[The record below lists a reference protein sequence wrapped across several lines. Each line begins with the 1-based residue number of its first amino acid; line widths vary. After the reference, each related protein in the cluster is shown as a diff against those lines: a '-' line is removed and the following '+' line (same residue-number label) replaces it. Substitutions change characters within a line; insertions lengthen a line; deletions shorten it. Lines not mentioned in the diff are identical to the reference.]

1 MAVYKPNYCYPYL
14 EGVDARLIGKNPFYF
29 KCLIDTSNRQIT
41 GFQLTLYDNDNNEV
55 FKGAKISPLSELPR
69 YNTSSSV
76 LSINSG
82 LNGSELQIPAFQP
95 KYNKNNLGTGLYA
108 SYNAIYYIGDYNVK
122 AIGEMSD
129 GTIDEYELRNG
140 DFYVQKTGNICSL
153 YQYDKSQLTQVP
165 IQVSEGQF
173 FNVEYGS
180 VVNNITNANKNFR
193 ITQTMNNGTEFT
205 IEEFSGSLFRA
216 FGEGDTTEPTTEVKI
231 FNNRTVY
238 KWQITLFQ
246 GSKGVTITNDA
257 PKKVDYVNLS
267 NDEFDMILQNA
278 TILGTTSSRLQI
290 PKTEEII
297 LNKYVELYNS
307 GTNQAIAGSYRKS
320 ISSYDETY
328 GHIYPEKDAFTP
340 DLIENSDSC
349 FVYKYSNNPDS
360 ILASDTVAV
369 ATAGNVVL
377 TGEGAIK
384 TGAVIDGY
392 VLQDGDYVLVKDQ
405 DTPSENGIY
414 IIDKAA
420 EPSRGQYNS
429 WGDFI
434 GKVVFVK
441 NGNSN
446 GKKNFISQARA
457 GGTIDTTNLIF
468 NQEQPLILYPGE
480 IGLTV
485 SVMSKG
491 RPSGLAIDN
500 YSIMNNDTCYCSDEQ
515 KVYVASV
522 TGGGVTWDSSGP
534 LIADGTKISVSYG
547 AINGGKVF
555 KKSSGTTVSQDFSS
569 QLATLYKNTTEKTFI
584 TPFLGLEPGQKI
596 FLDNS
601 FIRLAQ
607 DDSLTNVLSIN
618 TINTDNWSITHVA
631 LKVPFNSEAKIKYNL
646 KSFFKTSDQN
656 NFTLVSAPQ
665 ARYSIQNT
673 EEKTFPFGQF
683 ISIKGTDIQVP
694 IYSQGTINTRFV
706 VCTGTYQQPQF
717 LNWTN
722 YRWLLLDSYG
732 NILQDSG
739 YRYDGT
745 TQIAFYG
752 LELNRYY
759 YMVLMMTDEMG
770 NVLSTGFRGLVQ
782 YESIDLGINFTA
794 TYNCNKQATELYYS
808 ENGIVQPGIL
818 TGQQTLVSAEA
829 QYTYMFN
836 TEDTDLSETK
846 LNNGQMYILGK
857 KGNSLTWKP
866 GGTSGEDAQSE
877 GIVYGDYGLKNSS
890 DKYEYSSLYCADNG
904 QMKLWSSHY
913 LDGNF
918 NGNIIHYEIDMKNV
932 SDETFGDSH
941 FICQFEIMPVANVFN
956 SEGQIEGT
964 TNNGVSDTSFIDNLN
979 LNRNKIRFR
988 AWIKI
993 GENEDRIYPITIKI
1007 PASINGNNEI
1017 VYTEYFQPVD
1027 ENNNKISLF
1036 SIPEDLSKLTYK
1048 FINPKYLDQ
1057 YGNLNKKT
1065 VNVITET
1072 GKEFINTKNG
1082 LYKNSEGKVI
1092 VDKDCLNELGLFNS
1106 EGEKQNTNIGVN
1118 NLCLINKEESWGK
1131 NLSYWTDNQLV
1142 LVDNNFVDSDLN
1154 DTKRA
1159 VLSASPNSWSEEENR
1174 VWDDGNGEN
1183 YIPTE
1188 AKTHNRFNTKIL
1200 KIDFQTLGNF
1210 DTLRNLALDDQ
1221 KEIIFTEGVDDSV
1234 GYYIGSVKDMGPCM
1248 KFKAYFTDPPT
1259 EEIKQYEIGIGEPVS
1274 GGGID
1279 NE

>member
-1 MAVYKPNYCYPYL
+1 MTA
-14 EGVDARLIGKNPFYF
+14 
-29 KCLIDTSNRQIT
+29 
-41 GFQLTLYDNDNNEV
+41 
-55 FKGAKISPLSELPR
+55 
-69 YNTSSSV
+69 
-76 LSINSG
+76 
-82 LNGSELQIPAFQP
+82 
-95 KYNKNNLGTGLYA
+95 
-108 SYNAIYYIGDYNVK
+108 
-122 AIGEMSD
+122 
-129 GTIDEYELRNG
+129 GTIDGYELRNG
-140 DFYVQKTGNICSL
+140 DFYVQKTGDNYSL
-153 YQYDKSQLTQVP
+153 YRYDKSQETQVA

-193 ITQTMNNGTEFT
+193 ITQTANNGAEFK

-216 FGEGDTTEPTTEVKI
+216 FGEGDVTEPTTEVKI

-246 GSKGVTITNDA
+246 GSKGVTITNTA
-257 PKKVDYVNLS
+257 PKEIDYKNLS

-307 GTNQAIAGSYRKS
+307 NTNQAIAGSYRKS

-360 ILASDTVAV
+360 ILAPDTVAV
-369 ATAGNVVL
+369 ATTGNVVL
-377 TGEGAIK
+377 EGDQAIK

-405 DTPSENGIY
+405 SPASQNGIY
-414 IIDKAA
+414 VIDKAA

-441 NGNSN
+441 NGTSN

-522 TGGGVTWDSSGP
+522 TGGDVTWKLSGQAS
-534 LIADGTKISVSYG
+534 ADDTKISVSYG
-547 AINGGKVF
+547 ANNGGKVF
-555 KKSSGTTVSQDFSS
+555 KKSKTTVSQDFSS
-569 QLATLYKNTTEKTFI
+569 QLATLYKNTTERTFI

-601 FIRLAQ
+601 FIRLKQ

-618 TINTDNWSITHVA
+618 TIDTDNWSITHVT

-673 EEKTFPFGQF
+673 KEENFPFGQF

-694 IYSQGTINTRFV
+694 IYSQGNINTRFV

-745 TQIAFYG
+745 TKIAFYG

-759 YMVLMMTDEMG
+759 YTVLMMTDEMG
-770 NVLSTGFRGLVQ
+770 NVLSTGFRGLVR

-818 TGQQTLVSAEA
+818 TGQQTLTSSEV
-829 QYTYMFN
+829 QYTYTFN
-836 TEDTDLSETK
+836 TEDTSLSETN

-857 KGNSLTWKP
+857 QGNSLTWKP

-877 GIVYGDYGLKNSS
+877 GIVYGDYGLKNSL

-932 SDETFGDSH
+932 GDETFGDSN

-964 TNNGVSDTSFIDNLN
+964 TNNGDSDTSFIDNLN
-979 LNRNKIRFR
+979 SNRNKIRFR

-993 GENEDRIYPITIKI
+993 GGNEEKIYPITVKI
-1007 PASINGNNEI
+1007 PASTNGS

-1027 ENNNKISLF
+1027 EKNTKTVLF
-1036 SIPEDLSKLTYK
+1036 SIPEVPEDLSNFTYK
-1048 FINPKYLDQ
+1048 FINPTYLDQ

-1065 VNVITET
+1065 VNVIKET
-1072 GKEFINTKNG
+1072 GKEFINTKNA
-1082 LYKNSEGKVI
+1082 LYKSGEEI
-1092 VDKDCLNELGLFNS
+1092 IIDKDCLNELGLFNS
-1106 EGEKQNTNIGVN
+1106 EGEKQNTNTGVN
-1118 NLCLINKEESWGK
+1118 NLCLRNGSTPSGE

-1142 LVDNNFVDSDLN
+1142 FVDSN
-1154 DTKRA
+1154 FNNESRA
-1159 VLSASPNSWSEEENR
+1159 VLNIATSNAWDDGK
-1174 VWDDGNGEN
+1174 VWDDGNDNN
-1183 YIPTE
+1183 YVPTE
-1188 AKTHNRFNTKIL
+1188 AKTHNGFNTKIL

-1234 GYYIGSVKDMGPCM
+1234 GYYIGSVKGMGPCI
-1248 KFKAYFTDPPT
+1248 KFKAYFDTPPT
-1259 EEIKQYEIGIGEPVS
+1259 EEKKQYEVGIGEPVS

>member
-122 AIGEMSD
+122 AIGEMSTPA
-129 GTIDEYELRNG
+129 GTIDGYELRNG
-140 DFYVQKTGNICSL
+140 DFYVQKTGNVCSL

-165 IQVSEGQF
+165 IQVSAGQF

-180 VVNNITNANKNFR
+180 VVNNITNTNKNFR
-193 ITQTMNNGTEFT
+193 ITSIENEGKSFT

-216 FGEGDTTEPTTEVKI
+216 FGEGDKTEPTTEVKI

-246 GSKGVTITNDA
+246 GFKGVTITNTV
-257 PKKVDYVNLS
+257 PKEVDYGNLS
-267 NDEFDMILQNA
+267 NDEFDMVLQNA

-297 LNKYVELYNS
+297 LNKYVELYNKAQ
-307 GTNQAIAGSYRKS
+307 GQAIAGSYRKS

-369 ATAGNVVL
+369 ATTENVAL

-392 VLQDGDYVLVKDQ
+392 VLQDGDYVLVKSQ
-405 DTPSENGIY
+405 STASQNGIY
-414 IIDKAA
+414 VIDKAA

-468 NQEQPLILYPGE
+468 NQEQPLILYHGE

-491 RPSGLAIDN
+491 TPSGLAIDN

-522 TGGGVTWDSSGP
+522 TGGVVTWNPSGQS
-534 LIADGTKISVSYG
+534 IANDTKISVSYG

-555 KKSSGTTVSQDFSS
+555 KKSGEIVSQDFSS

-673 EEKTFPFGQF
+673 KEETFPFGQF

-759 YMVLMMTDEMG
+759 HMVLMMTDEMG
-770 NVLSTGFRGLVQ
+770 NVLSTGFRGLVR

-818 TGQQTLVSAEA
+818 TGQQTLISSEV
-829 QYTYMFN
+829 QYTYTFN
-836 TEDTDLSETK
+836 TEDTSLSETN

-857 KGNSLTWKP
+857 KGDSLTWKP
-866 GGTSGEDAQSE
+866 GGTFGEDAQSE
-877 GIVYGDYGLKNSS
+877 GIVYGDCGLKDSS

-932 SDETFGDSH
+932 GDETFGDSN

-979 LNRNKIRFR
+979 SNRNKIRFR

-993 GENEDRIYPITIKI
+993 GGNEEKIYPITVKI
-1007 PASINGNNEI
+1007 PASTNGS

-1027 ENNNKISLF
+1027 ENNTKTVLF
-1036 SIPEDLSKLTYK
+1036 SIPEDLSKFTYK
-1048 FINPKYLDQ
+1048 FINPVYLDQ
-1057 YGNLNKKT
+1057 YGNLT
-1065 VNVITET
+1065 VTGEI
-1072 GKEFINTKNG
+1072 GKEFINTKNA
-1082 LYKNSEGKVI
+1082 LYKSGEKI
-1092 VDKDCLNELGLFNS
+1092 IIDKDCLNELGLFNS
-1106 EGEKQNTNIGVN
+1106 KGEKQNTNTGVN

-1131 NLSYWTDNQLV
+1131 NLSYWTDNQLA
-1142 LVDNNFVDSDLN
+1142 FVDSN
-1154 DTKRA
+1154 FNNESRA
-1159 VLSASPNSWSEEENR
+1159 VLNTVTLNAWDDGK

-1183 YIPTE
+1183 YVPTE
-1188 AKTHNRFNTKIL
+1188 AKTHNGFNTKIL
-1200 KIDFQTLGNF
+1200 KIDFQTLENF
-1210 DTLRNLALDDQ
+1210 DTLRNLASVGQ
-1221 KEIIFTEGVDDSV
+1221 KAIIFTEGVNDSI
-1234 GYYIGSVKDMGPCM
+1234 GYYIGSVEGMGPCI
-1248 KFKAYFTDPPT
+1248 KFKAYFTDQT
-1259 EEIKQYEIGIGEPVS
+1259 EEETKQYKVGIGEPVS

>member
-29 KCLIDTSNRQIT
+29 KCLVDTSNRQIT

-76 LSINSG
+76 SSINSG

-129 GTIDEYELRNG
+129 ETVDGYELRNG
-140 DFYVQKTGNICSL
+140 DFYVQKTGNVCSL
-153 YQYDKSQLTQVP
+153 YRYDKSQTEQLP
-165 IQVSEGQF
+165 IQVSVGQF

-193 ITQTMNNGTEFT
+193 ITQTTNNGTEFT
-205 IEEFSGSLFRA
+205 IEEFFGSLFRA
-216 FGEGDTTEPTTEVKI
+216 FGEGDKTEPTTEVKI

-257 PKKVDYVNLS
+257 PKKIDYTNLS
-267 NDEFDMILQNA
+267 NDEFDMVLQNA

-307 GTNQAIAGSYRKS
+307 NTKQAIAGSYRKS

-349 FVYKYSNNPDS
+349 FIYKYSNNPDS
-360 ILASDTVAV
+360 ILAADTVAV
-369 ATAGNVVL
+369 ATRENVVL
-377 TGEGAIK
+377 EGDQAIK
-384 TGAVIDGY
+384 AGTVIDGY
-392 VLQDGDYVLVKDQ
+392 VLQDGDYVLVKSQ
-405 DTPSENGIY
+405 TTASQNGIY

-457 GGTIDTTNLIF
+457 GGTIDATNLIF

-485 SVMSKG
+485 SVMSEG
-491 RPSGLAIDN
+491 IPSELTIDN
-500 YSIMNNDTCYCSDEQ
+500 YSIMNNDTCYCSSQQ

-522 TGGGVTWDSSGP
+522 TGGVVNWESPGP
-534 LIADGTKISVSYG
+534 VIADDTKISVSYG

-555 KKSSGTTVSQDFSS
+555 KKSGTIVSQDFSS
-569 QLATLYKNTTEKTFI
+569 QRATLYKNTTEKTFI

-601 FIRLAQ
+601 FIRLKQ

-618 TINTDNWSITHVA
+618 TINTDNWSITHVT

-673 EEKTFPFGQF
+673 KETAFPFGQF

-694 IYSQGTINTRFV
+694 IYSQGNINTRFV

-770 NVLSTGFRGLVQ
+770 NVLSTGFRGLVR

-818 TGQQTLVSAEA
+818 TGQQTLTSSEV
-829 QYTYMFN
+829 QYTYTFN
-836 TEDTDLSETK
+836 TEDTSLSETN

-857 KGNSLTWKP
+857 QGNSLTWKP
-866 GGTSGEDAQSE
+866 GGTPGEDAQSE
-877 GIVYGDYGLKNSS
+877 GIVYGDYGLKNSL

-932 SDETFGDSH
+932 DDETFGDSN

-979 LNRNKIRFR
+979 SNRNKIRFR

-993 GENEDRIYPITIKI
+993 GGNEEKIYPITVKI
-1007 PASINGNNEI
+1007 PASTNGS

-1027 ENNNKISLF
+1027 ENNTKTVLF
-1036 SIPEDLSKLTYK
+1036 SIPEDLSKFTYK
-1048 FINPKYLDQ
+1048 FINPVYLDQ
-1057 YGNLNKKT
+1057 YGNLT
-1065 VNVITET
+1065 VTGEI
-1072 GKEFINTKNG
+1072 GKEFINTKNA
-1082 LYKNSEGKVI
+1082 LYKSGEEI
-1092 VDKDCLNELGLFNS
+1092 IIDKDCLNELGLFKD
-1106 EGEKQNTNIGVN
+1106 GEKQNTNIGVN
-1118 NLCLINKEESWGK
+1118 NLCLSNEPEPSGE
-1131 NLSYWTDNQLV
+1131 NLSYWTDNQLA
-1142 LVDNNFVDSDLN
+1142 FVDSN
-1154 DTKRA
+1154 FNNESRA
-1159 VLSASPNSWSEEENR
+1159 VLNTVTLNAWTDEGKR
-1174 VWDDGNGEN
+1174 WDDGNGGN

-1188 AKTHNRFNTKIL
+1188 AKTHNGFNTKIL

-1234 GYYIGSVKDMGPCM
+1234 GYYIGSVKGMGPCI
-1248 KFKAYFTDPPT
+1248 KFKAYFDTPPT
-1259 EEIKQYEIGIGEPVS
+1259 EEAKQYEVGKEKTVS

>member
-29 KCLIDTSNRQIT
+29 KCLVDTSNRQIT

-55 FKGAKISPLSELPR
+55 FKGAKISPLSELPI

-129 GTIDEYELRNG
+129 PAGTIDGYELRNG
-140 DFYVQKTGNICSL
+140 DFYVQKKTGDNYSL
-153 YQYDKSQLTQVP
+153 YRYDKSQTQQVAV
-165 IQVSEGQF
+165 QVSAGQF

-193 ITQTMNNGTEFT
+193 ITQITNGDGTEFK

-216 FGEGDTTEPTTEVKI
+216 FGEGDKTEPTTEVKI

-246 GSKGVTITNDA
+246 GSKGVTITDTA
-257 PKKVDYVNLS
+257 PKKIDYTNLS
-267 NDEFDMILQNA
+267 NDEFDMVLQNA

-307 GTNQAIAGSYRKS
+307 NTNQAIAGSYRKS

-360 ILASDTVAV
+360 ILAPDTVAV

-384 TGAVIDGY
+384 TGAIIDGY

-405 DTPSENGIY
+405 STASQNGIY

-468 NQEQPLILYPGE
+468 NQEQPLILYPGK

-485 SVMSKG
+485 SVMSNSLDDTL
-491 RPSGLAIDN
+491 SGETIDG
-500 YSIMNNDTCYCSDEQ
+500 YSIMNNDSCYWI
-515 KVYVASV
+515 KNKTVYVASV
-522 TGGGVTWDSSGP
+522 SNEGVVTWNSHGQE
-534 LIADGTKISVSYG
+534 IKEGTKISVTYG
-547 AINGGKVF
+547 KDYGGKVF
-555 KKSSGTTVSQDFSS
+555 VQKEAIVSQDFSS
-569 QLATLYKNTTEKTFI
+569 QRATLYKNTTEKTFI

-601 FIRLAQ
+601 FIRLNQ

-673 EEKTFPFGQF
+673 KEENFPFGQF

-745 TQIAFYG
+745 TKIAFYG

-759 YMVLMMTDEMG
+759 YTVLMMTDEMG
-770 NVLSTGFRGLVQ
+770 NVLSTGFRGLVR

-808 ENGIVQPGIL
+808 ENGIVQPGVL
-818 TGQQTLVSAEA
+818 TGQQTLTSSEV
-829 QYTYMFN
+829 QYTYTFN
-836 TEDTDLSETK
+836 TEDTSLSETN

-857 KGNSLTWKP
+857 QGNSLTWKP

-877 GIVYGDYGLKNSS
+877 GIVYGDYGLKNSL

-918 NGNIIHYEIDMKNV
+918 NGNIIHYEIDMKNED
-932 SDETFGDSH
+932 DEMFGDSH

-956 SEGQIEGT
+956 SDGQIEGT
-964 TNNGVSDTSFIDNLN
+964 TNNGDLDTSFIDNLN
-979 LNRNKIRFR
+979 SNRNKIRFR

-993 GENEDRIYPITIKI
+993 GGNEEKIYPITVKI
-1007 PASINGNNEI
+1007 PDSTNGS
-1017 VYTEYFQPVD
+1017 VYTEYFQPVKK
-1027 ENNNKISLF
+1027 NNTKTVLF
-1036 SIPEDLSKLTYK
+1036 STPEDLSTFTYK
-1048 FINPKYLDQ
+1048 FINPTYLDQ
-1057 YGNLNKKT
+1057 YGNLAVT
-1065 VNVITET
+1065 GEI
-1072 GKEFINTKNG
+1072 GKEFINTKNA
-1082 LYKNSEGKVI
+1082 LYKSGEEI
-1092 VDKDCLNELGLFNS
+1092 IIDKDCLNELGLFNS

-1118 NLCLINKEESWGK
+1118 NLCLRNGSTPSGE

-1142 LVDNNFVDSDLN
+1142 FVDSN
-1154 DTKRA
+1154 FNETSRA
-1159 VLSASPNSWSEEENR
+1159 VLNIATSNAWDDGK
-1174 VWDDGNGEN
+1174 VWDDGNGNN
-1183 YIPTE
+1183 YVPTE
-1188 AKTHNRFNTKIL
+1188 AKTHNGFNTKIL
-1200 KIDFQTLGNF
+1200 KIDFQTLENF
-1210 DTLRNLALDDQ
+1210 DTLRNLASAGQ
-1221 KEIIFTEGVDDSV
+1221 KEIIFTEGVNDSV
-1234 GYYIGSVKDMGPCM
+1234 GYYIGSVKSMGPCI
-1248 KFKAYFTDPPT
+1248 KFKAYFTDAPT
-1259 EEIKQYEIGIGEPVS
+1259 EEIKQYGVGIGEPVS

>member
-95 KYNKNNLGTGLYA
+95 KYNKSNLETGLYA

-122 AIGEMSD
+122 AIGEESD
-129 GTIDEYELRNG
+129 PAGTADGYELRNG
-140 DFYVQKTGNICSL
+140 DFYIQKKTGDSYSL
-153 YQYDKSQLTQVP
+153 YRYDKSQATQVA

-180 VVNNITNANKNFR
+180 VVNNITNANKNFK
-193 ITQTMNNGTEFT
+193 IIGSGTSFT

-216 FGEGDTTEPTTEVKI
+216 FGEGDKAEPTKEVKI

-246 GSKGVTITNDA
+246 GSKGVKITDTA
-257 PKKVDYVNLS
+257 PKEVDYKDLS
-267 NDEFDMILQNA
+267 NDEFDMVLQNA

-290 PKTEEII
+290 PKTDEII
-297 LNKYVELYNS
+297 LNKYVELYNRQKE
-307 GTNQAIAGSYRKS
+307 QAIAGSYRKS

-360 ILASDTVAV
+360 ILAPDTVAV
-369 ATAGNVVL
+369 ATTDNVVL

-392 VLQDGDYVLVKDQ
+392 VLQDGDYVLVKSQ
-405 DTPSENGIY
+405 TTASQNGIY

-468 NQEQPLILYPGE
+468 NQEQPLILYPGK

-491 RPSGLAIDN
+491 RPSGLTIDN

-522 TGGGVTWDSSGP
+522 TGGDVAWNSSGQS
-534 LIADGTKISVSYG
+534 IADDTKISVSYG

-555 KKSSGTTVSQDFSS
+555 KKSKTTVSQDFSS
-569 QLATLYKNTTEKTFI
+569 QLATLCKNTTERTFI

-601 FIRLAQ
+601 FIRLNQ

-618 TINTDNWSITHVA
+618 TINTDNWSITHVT

-673 EEKTFPFGQF
+673 KEETFPFSQF

-745 TQIAFYG
+745 TKIAFYG

-759 YMVLMMTDEMG
+759 YTVLLMTDEMG
-770 NVLSTGFRGLVQ
+770 NVLSTGFRGLVR

-818 TGQQTLVSAEA
+818 TGQQTLTSSEV
-829 QYTYMFN
+829 QYTYTFN
-836 TEDTDLSETK
+836 TEDTSLSETN

-857 KGNSLTWKP
+857 KGDSLTWKP
-866 GGTSGEDAQSE
+866 GGTFGEDAQSE
-877 GIVYGDYGLKNSS
+877 GIVYGDYGLKNSL

-932 SDETFGDSH
+932 SDEMFGDSH

-964 TNNGVSDTSFIDNLN
+964 TNNGTPDTSFIDNLN
-979 LNRNKIRFR
+979 SNRNKIRFR

-993 GENEDRIYPITIKI
+993 GGNEEKIYPITVKI
-1007 PASINGNNEI
+1007 PASTNGS

-1027 ENNNKISLF
+1027 EKNTKTVLF
-1036 SIPEDLSKLTYK
+1036 SIPEDLSKFTYK
-1048 FINPKYLDQ
+1048 FINPVYLDQ
-1057 YGNLNKKT
+1057 YGNLT
-1065 VNVITET
+1065 VTGEI
-1072 GKEFINTKNG
+1072 GKEFINTKNA
-1082 LYKNSEGKVI
+1082 LYKSGEKI
-1092 VDKDCLNELGLFNS
+1092 IIDKDCLNELGLFNS
-1106 EGEKQNTNIGVN
+1106 KGEKQNTNTGVN
-1118 NLCLINKEESWGK
+1118 NLCLRNGSTPSGE

-1142 LVDNNFVDSDLN
+1142 FVDSN
-1154 DTKRA
+1154 FNGTSRA
-1159 VLSASPNSWSEEENR
+1159 VLDIATSNAWDDGK
-1174 VWDDGNGEN
+1174 VWDDGNGNN
-1183 YIPTE
+1183 YVPTE
-1188 AKTHNRFNTKIL
+1188 AKTHNGFNTKIL

-1221 KEIIFTEGVDDSV
+1221 KAIIFTEGVNDSI
-1234 GYYIGSVKDMGPCM
+1234 GYYIGSVEGMGPCI
-1248 KFKAYFTDPPT
+1248 KFKAYFTDQT
-1259 EEIKQYEIGIGEPVS
+1259 EEETKQYKVGIGEPVS

>member
-129 GTIDEYELRNG
+129 PAGTIDGYELRNG
-140 DFYVQKTGNICSL
+140 DFYVQKKTGDNYSL
-153 YQYDKSQLTQVP
+153 YRYDKSQTQQVAV
-165 IQVSEGQF
+165 QVSAGQF

-193 ITQTMNNGTEFT
+193 ITQITNGDGTEFT

-216 FGEGDTTEPTTEVKI
+216 FGEGDVTEPTTEVKI

-246 GSKGVTITNDA
+246 GSKGVTITNTA
-257 PKKVDYVNLS
+257 PKKIDYTNLS
-267 NDEFDMILQNA
+267 NDEFDMVLQNA

-307 GTNQAIAGSYRKS
+307 NTNQAIAGSYRKS

-369 ATAGNVVL
+369 ATTGNVVL

-405 DTPSENGIY
+405 QDAPSQNGIY

-457 GGTIDTTNLIF
+457 GGTIDVTNLIF

-485 SVMSKG
+485 SVMSSSQ
-491 RPSGLAIDN
+491 PSVGEGIIDD
-500 YSIMNNDTCYCSDEQ
+500 YSIMNNDTCYCIAN
-515 KVYVASV
+515 KNVYVASV
-522 TGGGVTWDSSGP
+522 SNEGAVKWNLSVQSITE
-534 LIADGTKISVSYG
+534 GTKINVSYG
-547 AINGGKVF
+547 AQYGGKVF
-555 KKSSGTTVSQDFSS
+555 VQDGAKVSQNFSS
-569 QLATLYKNTTEKTFI
+569 QLATLYKNTTERTFI

-601 FIRLAQ
+601 FIRLGQ
-607 DDSLTNVLSIN
+607 DGSLTNVLSIN

-673 EEKTFPFGQF
+673 NEESFPFSQF

-770 NVLSTGFRGLVQ
+770 NVLSTGFRGLVH

-808 ENGIVQPGIL
+808 ENGIVQPGNL
-818 TGQQTLVSAEA
+818 TGQQTLTSSEV
-829 QYTYMFN
+829 QYTYTFN
-836 TEDTDLSETK
+836 TEDTSLSETK

-857 KGNSLTWKP
+857 QGDSLTWKP
-866 GGTSGEDAQSE
+866 GGTFGEDAQSE

-890 DKYEYSSLYCADNG
+890 DKYEYFSLYCADNG

-918 NGNIIHYEIDMKNV
+918 NGNIIHYEIDMKNKD
-932 SDETFGDSH
+932 DEMFGDSH

-964 TNNGVSDTSFIDNLN
+964 TNNGASDTSFIDNLN
-979 LNRNKIRFR
+979 SNRNKIRFR
-988 AWIKI
+988 AWIKKI
-993 GENEDRIYPITIKI
+993 EGNEEKIYPITVKI
-1007 PASINGNNEI
+1007 PASITESNEI
-1017 VYTEYFQPVD
+1017 VYTEYFQPVKK
-1027 ENNNKISLF
+1027 NNTKTVLF
-1036 SIPEDLSKLTYK
+1036 SIPEDLSNFTYK

-1057 YGNLNKKT
+1057 YGNLT
-1065 VNVITET
+1065 VTGEI
-1072 GKEFINTKNG
+1072 GKEFINTKNA
-1082 LYKNSEGKVI
+1082 LYKNSGEEI
-1092 VDKDCLNELGLFNS
+1092 IIDKDCLNELGLFKD
-1106 EGEKQNTNIGVN
+1106 GEKQNTNIGVN
-1118 NLCLINKEESWGK
+1118 NLCLRNEAEDRDK

-1142 LVDNNFVDSDLN
+1142 FVDSN
-1154 DTKRA
+1154 FNNESRA
-1159 VLSASPNSWSEEENR
+1159 VLNTVTLNAWTDEGKR
-1174 VWDDGNGEN
+1174 WDDGNGGN
-1183 YIPTE
+1183 YVPTE
-1188 AKTHNRFNTKIL
+1188 AKTHNGFNTEIL
-1200 KIDFQTLGNF
+1200 KIDFQTLENF
-1210 DTLRNLALDDQ
+1210 DTLRNLALAGQ

-1234 GYYIGSVKDMGPCM
+1234 GYYIGSVEGMGPCI
-1248 KFKAYFTDPPT
+1248 KFKAYFDTPPT
-1259 EEIKQYEIGIGEPVS
+1259 EEIKQYEVGIGEPVS

>member
-95 KYNKNNLGTGLYA
+95 KYNKSNLETGLYA

-122 AIGEMSD
+122 AIGEMTG
-129 GTIDEYELRNG
+129 GTVDEYELRNG
-140 DFYVQKTGNICSL
+140 DFYVQKTGNNCSL
-153 YQYDKSQLTQVP
+153 YRYDKSQTEQVP
-165 IQVSEGQF
+165 IQVSVGQF

-193 ITQTMNNGTEFT
+193 ITEITNPDGTEFK

-216 FGEGDTTEPTTEVKI
+216 FGEGDKNEPTTEVKI

-246 GSKGVTITNDA
+246 GSKGVTITNTA
-257 PKKVDYVNLS
+257 PKKIDYTNLS
-267 NDEFDMILQNA
+267 NDEFDMVLQNA

-297 LNKYVELYNS
+297 LNKYVELYNEAQ
-307 GTNQAIAGSYRKS
+307 GQAIAGSYRKS

-369 ATAGNVVL
+369 ATTGNVAL

-384 TGAVIDGY
+384 AGTVIDGY
-392 VLQDGDYVLVKDQ
+392 VLQDGDYVLVKSQ
-405 DTPSENGIY
+405 TTASQNGIY

-457 GGTIDTTNLIF
+457 GGTIGTTNLIF
-468 NQEQPLILYPGE
+468 TQEQPLILYPGE

-485 SVMSKG
+485 SVMSSSK
-491 RPSGLAIDN
+491 PSGLAIDN
-500 YSIMNNDTCYCSDEQ
+500 YSIMNNDTCYCSDDQE
-515 KVYVASV
+515 VYVASV
-522 TGGGVTWDSSGP
+522 TGGSVAWNSSGQV
-534 LIADGTKISVSYG
+534 IADDTKISVSYG
-547 AINGGKVF
+547 ASNGGKVF
-555 KKSSGTTVSQDFSS
+555 KKSKTEVSQDFSS
-569 QLATLYKNTTEKTFI
+569 QRATLYKNTTEKTFI

-601 FIRLAQ
+601 FIRLNQ

-673 EEKTFPFGQF
+673 KETAFPFSQF

-706 VCTGTYQQPQF
+706 VCTGNYQQPQF

-745 TQIAFYG
+745 TKIAFYG

-759 YMVLMMTDEMG
+759 HMVLMMTDEMG
-770 NVLSTGFRGLVQ
+770 NVLSTGFRGLVR

-818 TGQQTLVSAEA
+818 TDQQTLTSSEV
-829 QYTYMFN
+829 QYTYTFN
-836 TEDTDLSETK
+836 TEDTSLSETN

-857 KGNSLTWKP
+857 QGDSLTWKP
-866 GGTSGEDAQSE
+866 GGTFGEDAQSE

-932 SDETFGDSH
+932 SDETFGDSN

-979 LNRNKIRFR
+979 SNRNKIRFR

-993 GENEDRIYPITIKI
+993 KEGNEEKIYPITVKI
-1007 PASINGNNEI
+1007 PDSINENNEI
-1017 VYTEYFQPVD
+1017 VYTEYFQPVKK
-1027 ENNNKISLF
+1027 NNTKTVLF
-1036 SIPEDLSKLTYK
+1036 SIPEVPKDLSNFTYK
-1048 FINPKYLDQ
+1048 FINPTYLDQ
-1057 YGNLNKKT
+1057 YGNLT
-1065 VNVITET
+1065 VT
-1072 GKEFINTKNG
+1072 GEIEKEFINTKNA
-1082 LYKNSEGKVI
+1082 LYKSGEEI
-1092 VDKDCLNELGLFNS
+1092 IIDKDCLNELGLFNS
-1106 EGEKQNTNIGVN
+1106 KGEKQNTNIGVN
-1118 NLCLINKEESWGK
+1118 NLCLRNEAEDRDK

-1142 LVDNNFVDSDLN
+1142 FVDSN
-1154 DTKRA
+1154 FNNKSRA
-1159 VLSASPNSWSEEENR
+1159 VLNTVTLNTWTDGGMC
-1174 VWDDGNGEN
+1174 WDDGNGEN
-1183 YIPTE
+1183 YVPTE
-1188 AKTHNRFNTKIL
+1188 AKTHNEFNTKIL
-1200 KIDFQTLGNF
+1200 KIDFQTLENF
-1210 DTLRNLALDDQ
+1210 DTLRNLALPDQ

-1234 GYYIGSVKDMGPCM
+1234 GYYIGSVKGMGPCI

-1259 EEIKQYEIGIGEPVS
+1259 EEIKQYEVGIGEPVS

>member
-29 KCLIDTSNRQIT
+29 KCLVDTSNRQIT

-122 AIGEMSD
+122 AIGEESD
-129 GTIDEYELRNG
+129 PAGTADGYELRNG
-140 DFYVQKTGNICSL
+140 DFYVQKTGNNYSL
-153 YQYDKSQLTQVP
+153 YQYDKSKAEQVP
-165 IQVSEGQF
+165 LTVSGGQF

-180 VVNNITNANKNFR
+180 VVNNITNANKNFK
-193 ITQTMNNGTEFT
+193 IIGSGTTFT

-216 FGEGDTTEPTTEVKI
+216 FGEGDETEPTKEVKI

-246 GSKGVTITNDA
+246 GSKGVTITDTA
-257 PKKVDYVNLS
+257 PKKIDYTNLS
-267 NDEFDMILQNA
+267 NDEFDMVLQNA

-290 PKTEEII
+290 PKTDEII
-297 LNKYVELYNS
+297 LNKYVELYN
-307 GTNQAIAGSYRKS
+307 NQKKQAIAGSYRKS

-360 ILASDTVAV
+360 ILAPDTVAV
-369 ATAGNVVL
+369 ATTGDVAL

-392 VLQDGDYVLVKDQ
+392 VLQDGDYVLVKSQ
-405 DTPSENGIY
+405 TTASQNGIY

-485 SVMSKG
+485 SVMSEG
-491 RPSGLAIDN
+491 IPSELTIDK
-500 YSIMNNDTCYCSDEQ
+500 YSIMINDTCYCSSQQE
-515 KVYVASV
+515 VYVASDD
-522 TGGGVTWDSSGP
+522 GGSVAWKSSGQV
-534 LIADGTKISVSYG
+534 IADNTKISVSYG

-555 KKSSGTTVSQDFSS
+555 KKTGPIVSQDFSS
-569 QLATLYKNTTEKTFI
+569 QLATLYKNTTERTFI

-601 FIRLAQ
+601 FIRLDQ
-607 DDSLTNVLSIN
+607 DGSLTNVLSIN

-656 NFTLVSAPQ
+656 NFTLVSTPQ

-673 EEKTFPFGQF
+673 KEENFPFGQF
-683 ISIKGTDIQVP
+683 VSIKGTDIQVP

-745 TQIAFYG
+745 TKIAFYG

-770 NVLSTGFRGLVQ
+770 NVLSTGFRGLVH

-818 TGQQTLVSAEA
+818 TGQQTLTSSEV
-829 QYTYMFN
+829 QYTYTFN
-836 TEDTDLSETK
+836 TEDTSLSETN

-857 KGNSLTWKP
+857 KGDSLTWKP

-877 GIVYGDYGLKNSS
+877 GIVYGDYGLKNSL

-932 SDETFGDSH
+932 GDETFGDSN

-964 TNNGVSDTSFIDNLN
+964 TNNGTPDTSFINNLN
-979 LNRNKIRFR
+979 SNRNKIRFR

-993 GENEDRIYPITIKI
+993 GGNEEQIYPITVKI
-1007 PASINGNNEI
+1007 PDSINGNNE
-1017 VYTEYFQPVD
+1017 TEYFQPVD
-1027 ENNNKISLF
+1027 INNNKINLF
-1036 SIPEDLSKLTYK
+1036 SISEDLSKLTYK
-1048 FINPKYLDQ
+1048 FINPKYLDP

-1118 NLCLINKEESWGK
+1118 NLCLRNGSTPSGE

-1142 LVDNNFVDSDLN
+1142 FVDSN
-1154 DTKRA
+1154 FNGTSRA
-1159 VLSASPNSWSEEENR
+1159 VLNIATSNAWDDGK

-1183 YIPTE
+1183 YVPTE
-1188 AKTHNRFNTKIL
+1188 AKTHNGFNTTIL
-1200 KIDFQTLGNF
+1200 KIDFQTLENF
-1210 DTLRNLALDDQ
+1210 DTLRNLASDDQ
-1221 KEIIFTEGVDDSV
+1221 KEIIFTEGVEDSV
-1234 GYYIGSVKDMGPCM
+1234 GYYIGSVEGMGPCI
-1248 KFKAYFTDPPT
+1248 KFKAYFDTPPT
-1259 EEIKQYEIGIGEPVS
+1259 EEAKQYEVGKEGTVS
-1274 GGGID
+1274 GEDID

>member
-29 KCLIDTSNRQIT
+29 KCLVDTSNRQIT

-55 FKGAKISPLSELPR
+55 FKGAKISPLSELPI

-95 KYNKNNLGTGLYA
+95 KYNKSNLGTGLYA

-122 AIGEMSD
+122 AIGEMTG
-129 GTIDEYELRNG
+129 GTVDEYELRNG
-140 DFYVQKTGNICSL
+140 DFYVQKTGNNCSL
-153 YQYDKSQLTQVP
+153 YRYDKSQTEQVP
-165 IQVSEGQF
+165 IQVSVGQF

-193 ITQTMNNGTEFT
+193 ITQTTNNGTEFK

-216 FGEGDTTEPTTEVKI
+216 FGEGDVTEPTTEVKI

-246 GSKGVTITNDA
+246 GSKGVTITDTA
-257 PKKVDYVNLS
+257 PKKIDYTNLS
-267 NDEFDMILQNA
+267 NDEFDMVLQNA

-369 ATAGNVVL
+369 ATTGNVAL

-405 DTPSENGIY
+405 TDSFQNGIY
-414 IIDKAA
+414 VIDKAA

-434 GKVVFVK
+434 GKVAFVK

-491 RPSGLAIDN
+491 IPSGLAIDN

-522 TGGGVTWDSSGP
+522 TGGDVTWGSSGQ

-569 QLATLYKNTTEKTFI
+569 QRATLYKNTTEKTFI

-601 FIRLAQ
+601 FIRLNQ

-618 TINTDNWSITHVA
+618 TINTDNWSITHVT

-673 EEKTFPFGQF
+673 KETAFPFSQF

-706 VCTGTYQQPQF
+706 VCTGNYQQPQF

-745 TQIAFYG
+745 TKIAFYG

-759 YMVLMMTDEMG
+759 YTVLMMTDEMG
-770 NVLSTGFRGLVQ
+770 NVLSTGFRGLVR

-818 TGQQTLVSAEA
+818 TGQQTLTSSEV

-857 KGNSLTWKP
+857 QGNSLTWKP

-890 DKYEYSSLYCADNG
+890 DKYEYFSLYCADNG

-918 NGNIIHYEIDMKNV
+918 NGNIIHYEIDMKNEA
-932 SDETFGDSH
+932 DEMFGDSH

-964 TNNGVSDTSFIDNLN
+964 TNNGASDTSFIDNLN
-979 LNRNKIRFR
+979 SNRNKIRFR
-988 AWIKI
+988 AWIKKI
-993 GENEDRIYPITIKI
+993 EGNEEKIYPITVKI
-1007 PASINGNNEI
+1007 PASITESNEI
-1017 VYTEYFQPVD
+1017 VYSEYFQPVD
-1027 ENNNKISLF
+1027 KNNNKTVLF

-1048 FINPKYLDQ
+1048 FINPKYLDP
-1057 YGNLNKKT
+1057 YGNLT
-1065 VNVITET
+1065 VTGEI
-1072 GKEFINTKNG
+1072 GKEFINTKNA
-1082 LYKNSEGKVI
+1082 LYKSGEKI
-1092 VDKDCLNELGLFNS
+1092 IIDKDCLNELGLFNS
-1106 EGEKQNTNIGVN
+1106 KGEKQNTNTGVN

-1131 NLSYWTDNQLV
+1131 NLSYWTDNQLA
-1142 LVDNNFVDSDLN
+1142 FVDSN
-1154 DTKRA
+1154 FNNESRA
-1159 VLSASPNSWSEEENR
+1159 VLNTVTLNAWTDGGMY
-1174 VWDDGNGEN
+1174 WDDGNGEN
-1183 YIPTE
+1183 YVPTE
-1188 AKTHNRFNTKIL
+1188 AKTHNGFNTKIL
-1200 KIDFQTLGNF
+1200 KIDFQTLENF
-1210 DTLRNLALDDQ
+1210 DTLRKVGQ
-1221 KEIIFTEGVDDSV
+1221 KAIIFTEGVDDSV
-1234 GYYIGSVKDMGPCM
+1234 GYYIGSVEGMGPCI
-1248 KFKAYFTDPPT
+1248 KFKAYFTDAPT
-1259 EEIKQYEIGIGEPVS
+1259 EEIKQYEVGIGEPVS

>member
-29 KCLIDTSNRQIT
+29 KCLVDTSNRQIT

-76 LSINSG
+76 SSINSG

-129 GTIDEYELRNG
+129 ETVDGYELRNG
-140 DFYVQKTGNICSL
+140 DFYVQKTGNVCSL
-153 YQYDKSQLTQVP
+153 YRYDKSQTEQVP
-165 IQVSEGQF
+165 IQVSVGQF

-216 FGEGDTTEPTTEVKI
+216 FGEGDVTEPTTEVKI

-246 GSKGVTITNDA
+246 GSKGVTITNTA
-257 PKKVDYVNLS
+257 PKEIDYKNLS
-267 NDEFDMILQNA
+267 NDEFDMVLQNA

-297 LNKYVELYNS
+297 LNKYVELYNKAQE
-307 GTNQAIAGSYRKS
+307 QAIAGSYRKS

-360 ILASDTVAV
+360 ILAADTVAV
-369 ATAGNVVL
+369 ATTENVVL
-377 TGEGAIK
+377 GGDQAIK

-392 VLQDGDYVLVKDQ
+392 VLQDGDYVLVKSQ
-405 DTPSENGIY
+405 TTASQNGIY

-457 GGTIDTTNLIF
+457 GGTIGTTNLIF
-468 NQEQPLILYPGE
+468 TQEQPLILYPGE

-485 SVMSKG
+485 SVMSEG
-491 RPSGLAIDN
+491 IPSELTIDN
-500 YSIMNNDTCYCSDEQ
+500 YSIMNNDTCYCSSQQ

-522 TGGGVTWDSSGP
+522 TGGVVNWESPGP
-534 LIADGTKISVSYG
+534 VIADDTKISVSYG

-555 KKSSGTTVSQDFSS
+555 KKSVKTVSQDFSS

-601 FIRLAQ
+601 FIRLKQ

-618 TINTDNWSITHVA
+618 TINTDNWSITHVT

-673 EEKTFPFGQF
+673 KETAFPFGQF

-694 IYSQGTINTRFV
+694 IYSQGNINTRFV

-770 NVLSTGFRGLVQ
+770 NVLSTGFRGLVR

-818 TGQQTLVSAEA
+818 TGQQTLTSSEV
-829 QYTYMFN
+829 QYTYTFN
-836 TEDTDLSETK
+836 TEDTSLSETN

-857 KGNSLTWKP
+857 QGNSLTWKP
-866 GGTSGEDAQSE
+866 GGTPGEDAQSE
-877 GIVYGDYGLKNSS
+877 GIVYGDYGLKNSL

-932 SDETFGDSH
+932 DDKTFGDSN
-941 FICQFEIMPVANVFN
+941 FVCQFEIMPVANVFN

-964 TNNGVSDTSFIDNLN
+964 TNNGDLDTSFIDNLN
-979 LNRNKIRFR
+979 SNRNKIRFR

-993 GENEDRIYPITIKI
+993 GGNEEKIYPITVKI
-1007 PASINGNNEI
+1007 PDSTNGS
-1017 VYTEYFQPVD
+1017 VYTEYFQPVKK
-1027 ENNNKISLF
+1027 NNTKTVLF
-1036 SIPEDLSKLTYK
+1036 STPEDLSTFTYK
-1048 FINPKYLDQ
+1048 FINPTYLDQ
-1057 YGNLNKKT
+1057 YGNLAVT
-1065 VNVITET
+1065 GEI
-1072 GKEFINTKNG
+1072 GKEFINTKNA
-1082 LYKNSEGKVI
+1082 LYKSGEEI
-1092 VDKDCLNELGLFNS
+1092 IIDKDCLNELGLFNS

-1118 NLCLINKEESWGK
+1118 NLCLRNGSTPSGE

-1142 LVDNNFVDSDLN
+1142 FVDSN
-1154 DTKRA
+1154 FNGTSRA
-1159 VLSASPNSWSEEENR
+1159 VLNIATSNAWDDGK
-1174 VWDDGNGEN
+1174 VWDDGNGGN
-1183 YIPTE
+1183 YVPTE
-1188 AKTHNRFNTKIL
+1188 AKTHNGFNTKIL
-1200 KIDFQTLGNF
+1200 KIDFQTLENF
-1210 DTLRNLALDDQ
+1210 DTLRNLASAGQ
-1221 KEIIFTEGVDDSV
+1221 KEIIFTEGVNDSV
-1234 GYYIGSVKDMGPCM
+1234 GYYIGSVEGMGPCI
-1248 KFKAYFTDPPT
+1248 KFKAYFTDPT
-1259 EEIKQYEIGIGEPVS
+1259 EEEKKQYEVGIGEPVS

>member
-29 KCLIDTSNRQIT
+29 KCLVDTSNRQIT

-76 LSINSG
+76 SSINSG

-129 GTIDEYELRNG
+129 PAGTIDGYELRNG
-140 DFYVQKTGNICSL
+140 DFYVQKKTGDNYSL
-153 YQYDKSQLTQVP
+153 YRYDKSQTQQVAV
-165 IQVSEGQF
+165 QVSAGQF

-193 ITQTMNNGTEFT
+193 ITQITNGDGTEFT

-216 FGEGDTTEPTTEVKI
+216 FGEGDVTEPTTEVKI

-246 GSKGVTITNDA
+246 GSKGVTITNTA
-257 PKKVDYVNLS
+257 PKKIDYTNLS
-267 NDEFDMILQNA
+267 NDEFDMVLQNA

-307 GTNQAIAGSYRKS
+307 NTSQAIAGSYRKS

-369 ATAGNVVL
+369 ATTGNVVL

-405 DTPSENGIY
+405 STASKNGIY
-414 IIDKAA
+414 VIDKAA

-491 RPSGLAIDN
+491 IPSGLAIDN

-522 TGGGVTWDSSGP
+522 TGGGVTWGSSGQ

-569 QLATLYKNTTEKTFI
+569 QRATLYKNTTERTFI

-601 FIRLAQ
+601 FIRLNQ

-618 TINTDNWSITHVA
+618 TINTDNWSITHVT

-673 EEKTFPFGQF
+673 KEENFPFGQF
-683 ISIKGTDIQVP
+683 VSIKGTDIQVP

-745 TQIAFYG
+745 TKIAFYG

-759 YMVLMMTDEMG
+759 HMVLMMTDEMG
-770 NVLSTGFRGLVQ
+770 NVLSTGFRGLVR

-818 TGQQTLVSAEA
+818 TGQQTLTSSEV
-829 QYTYMFN
+829 QYTYTFN
-836 TEDTDLSETK
+836 TEDTSLSETN

-857 KGNSLTWKP
+857 KGDSLTWKP
-866 GGTSGEDAQSE
+866 GGTFGEDAQSE
-877 GIVYGDYGLKNSS
+877 GIVYGDYGLKDSS

-932 SDETFGDSH
+932 GDETFGDSN

-979 LNRNKIRFR
+979 SNRNKIRFR

-993 GENEDRIYPITIKI
+993 GGNEEKIYPITVKI
-1007 PASINGNNEI
+1007 PASTNGS

-1027 ENNNKISLF
+1027 ENNTKTVLF
-1036 SIPEDLSKLTYK
+1036 SIPEDLSKFTYK
-1048 FINPKYLDQ
+1048 FINPVYLDQ
-1057 YGNLNKKT
+1057 YGNLT
-1065 VNVITET
+1065 VTGEI
-1072 GKEFINTKNG
+1072 GKEFINTKNA
-1082 LYKNSEGKVI
+1082 LYKSGEKI
-1092 VDKDCLNELGLFNS
+1092 IIDKDCLNELGLFNS
-1106 EGEKQNTNIGVN
+1106 KGEKQNTNTGVN

-1131 NLSYWTDNQLV
+1131 NLSYWTDNQLA
-1142 LVDNNFVDSDLN
+1142 FVDSNFNNESRAILN
-1154 DTKRA
+1154 TVTLNAWDDGK
-1159 VLSASPNSWSEEENR
+1159 
-1174 VWDDGNGEN
+1174 VWDDGNGNN
-1183 YIPTE
+1183 YVPTE
-1188 AKTHNRFNTKIL
+1188 AKTHNGFNTKIL

-1221 KEIIFTEGVDDSV
+1221 KAIIFTEGVNDSI
-1234 GYYIGSVKDMGPCM
+1234 GYYIGSVEGMGPCI
-1248 KFKAYFTDPPT
+1248 KFKAYFTDQT
-1259 EEIKQYEIGIGEPVS
+1259 EEEKKQYEVGIGEPVS

>member
-29 KCLIDTSNRQIT
+29 KCLVDTSNRQIT

-129 GTIDEYELRNG
+129 PAGTIDGYELRNG
-140 DFYVQKTGNICSL
+140 DFYVQKKTGNVCSL
-153 YQYDKSQLTQVP
+153 YQYDKSKTTQVP
-165 IQVSEGQF
+165 LKVSEGQF

-193 ITQTMNNGTEFT
+193 ITQITNGDGTEFT

-216 FGEGDTTEPTTEVKI
+216 FGEGDKTEPTTEVKI

-246 GSKGVTITNDA
+246 GSKGVTITDTA
-257 PKKVDYVNLS
+257 PKKIDYTNLS
-267 NDEFDMILQNA
+267 NDEFDMVLQNA

-307 GTNQAIAGSYRKS
+307 DTKQAIAGSYRKS

-369 ATAGNVVL
+369 ATTDNVVL

-392 VLQDGDYVLVKDQ
+392 VLQDGDYVLVKSQ
-405 DTPSENGIY
+405 TTASQNGIY

-468 NQEQPLILYPGE
+468 NQEQPLILYPGK

-491 RPSGLAIDN
+491 RPSGLTIDN

-522 TGGGVTWDSSGP
+522 TGGDVAWNSSDQ
-534 LIADGTKISVSYG
+534 LIADDTKISVSYG

-555 KKSSGTTVSQDFSS
+555 KKTGEIVSQDFSS
-569 QLATLYKNTTEKTFI
+569 QRATLYKNTTEKTFI

-601 FIRLAQ
+601 FIRLGQ

-618 TINTDNWSITHVA
+618 TIDTDNWSITHVA
-631 LKVPFNSEAKIKYNL
+631 LEVPFNSEAKIKYNL

-673 EEKTFPFGQF
+673 KETAFPFSQF

-745 TQIAFYG
+745 TKIAFYG

-759 YMVLMMTDEMG
+759 HMVLMMTDEMG
-770 NVLSTGFRGLVQ
+770 NVLSTGFRGLVR

-818 TGQQTLVSAEA
+818 TGQQTLTSSEV
-829 QYTYMFN
+829 QYTYTFN
-836 TEDTDLSETK
+836 TEDTSLSETN

-857 KGNSLTWKP
+857 KGDSLTWKP

-877 GIVYGDYGLKNSS
+877 GIVYGDYGLKNSL

-918 NGNIIHYEIDMKNV
+918 NGNIIHYEIDIKNV
-932 SDETFGDSH
+932 GDETFGDSN

-979 LNRNKIRFR
+979 SNRNKIRFR
-988 AWIKI
+988 AWIKK
-993 GENEDRIYPITIKI
+993 NEGNEEKIYPITVKI
-1007 PASINGNNEI
+1007 PASITESKEI
-1017 VYTEYFQPVD
+1017 VYSEYFQPVD

-1048 FINPKYLDQ
+1048 FINPKYLDP
-1057 YGNLNKKT
+1057 YGNLNEKT
-1065 VNVITET
+1065 VNVKTEI
-1072 GKEFINTKNG
+1072 GKEFINTKNA
-1082 LYKNSEGKVI
+1082 LYKSGEKI
-1092 VDKDCLNELGLFNS
+1092 IIDKDCLNELGLFNS
-1106 EGEKQNTNIGVN
+1106 KGEKQNTNTGVN

-1131 NLSYWTDNQLV
+1131 NLSYWTDNQLA
-1142 LVDNNFVDSDLN
+1142 FVDSN
-1154 DTKRA
+1154 FNNESRA
-1159 VLSASPNSWSEEENR
+1159 VLNTVTLNAWDDGK
-1174 VWDDGNGEN
+1174 VWDDGNGGN
-1183 YIPTE
+1183 YVPTE
-1188 AKTHNRFNTKIL
+1188 AKTHNGFNTKIL

-1210 DTLRNLALDDQ
+1210 DTLRNLALVDQ
-1221 KEIIFTEGVDDSV
+1221 KEIIFTEGVNDSV
-1234 GYYIGSVKDMGPCM
+1234 GYYIGSIEGMGPCI

-1259 EEIKQYEIGIGEPVS
+1259 EEKKQYEVGIGEPVS

>member
-29 KCLIDTSNRQIT
+29 KCLVDTSNRQIT

-55 FKGAKISPLSELPR
+55 FKGAKISPLSELPI

-129 GTIDEYELRNG
+129 GTIDGYELRNG
-140 DFYVQKTGNICSL
+140 DFYVQKTENKYSL
-153 YQYDKSQLTQVP
+153 YQYDKSKAEQVP
-165 IQVSEGQF
+165 LTVSEGQF

-180 VVNNITNANKNFR
+180 VVNNITNVNKNFK
-193 ITQTMNNGTEFT
+193 IIGSGTEFT

-216 FGEGDTTEPTTEVKI
+216 FGEGDKTEPTKEVKI

-257 PKKVDYVNLS
+257 PKKIDYTNLS
-267 NDEFDMILQNA
+267 NDEFDMVLQNA

-297 LNKYVELYNS
+297 LNKYVELYNKAQ
-307 GTNQAIAGSYRKS
+307 GQAIAGSYRKS

-360 ILASDTVAV
+360 ILAPDTVAV
-369 ATAGNVVL
+369 ATTGDVAL

-392 VLQDGDYVLVKDQ
+392 VLQDGDYVLVKSQ
-405 DTPSENGIY
+405 TTASQNGIY

-457 GGTIDTTNLIF
+457 GGTIDATNLIF

-485 SVMSKG
+485 SVMSSSE
-491 RPSGLAIDN
+491 PSGLAIDN
-500 YSIMNNDTCYCSDEQ
+500 YSIMNNDTCYCIAN
-515 KVYVASV
+515 KNVYVASV
-522 TGGGVTWDSSGP
+522 SNEGVVTWNSSGQE
-534 LIADGTKISVSYG
+534 IKEGTKISVTYG
-547 AINGGKVF
+547 KDYGGKVSVQ
-555 KKSSGTTVSQDFSS
+555 KGAIVSQDFSS
-569 QLATLYKNTTEKTFI
+569 QLATLYKNTRETTFI

-601 FIRLAQ
+601 FIRLNQ

-631 LKVPFNSEAKIKYNL
+631 LKAPFNSEAKIKYNL

-673 EEKTFPFGQF
+673 KETAFPFSQF

-759 YMVLMMTDEMG
+759 HMVLMMTDEMG
-770 NVLSTGFRGLVQ
+770 NVLSTGFRGLVH

-818 TGQQTLVSAEA
+818 TDQQTLTSSEV
-829 QYTYMFN
+829 QYTYTFN
-836 TEDTDLSETK
+836 TEDTSLSETN

-857 KGNSLTWKP
+857 KGDSLTWKP
-866 GGTSGEDAQSE
+866 GGTAGEDAQSE
-877 GIVYGDYGLKNSS
+877 GIVYGDYGLKNSL

-932 SDETFGDSH
+932 GDETFGDSN
-941 FICQFEIMPVANVFN
+941 FICQFEIMPAANVFN

-964 TNNGVSDTSFIDNLN
+964 TNNGASDTSFIDNLN
-979 LNRNKIRFR
+979 SNRNKIRFR
-988 AWIKI
+988 AWIKKI
-993 GENEDRIYPITIKI
+993 EGNEEKIYPITVKI
-1007 PASINGNNEI
+1007 PVSITESNEI
-1017 VYTEYFQPVD
+1017 VYSEYFQPVKK
-1027 ENNNKISLF
+1027 NNTKTVLF
-1036 SIPEDLSKLTYK
+1036 SIPEKPKDLSKLTYK
-1048 FINPKYLDQ
+1048 FINPAYLDQ
-1057 YGNLNKKT
+1057 YGNLT
-1065 VNVITET
+1065 VT
-1072 GKEFINTKNG
+1072 GEIEKEFINTKNG
-1082 LYKNSEGKVI
+1082 LYKSGEEI
-1092 VDKDCLNELGLFNS
+1092 IIDKNCLNELGLFNS
-1106 EGEKQNTNIGVN
+1106 KGEKQNTNIGVN
-1118 NLCLINKEESWGK
+1118 NLCLRNEAEDRDK

-1142 LVDNNFVDSDLN
+1142 FVDSN
-1154 DTKRA
+1154 FNNKSRA
-1159 VLSASPNSWSEEENR
+1159 VLNTITLNAWTDEGR
-1174 VWDDGNGEN
+1174 YWDDGNGEN
-1183 YIPTE
+1183 YVPTE
-1188 AKTHNRFNTKIL
+1188 AKTHNGFNTKIL
-1200 KIDFQTLGNF
+1200 KIDFQTLENF
-1210 DTLRNLALDDQ
+1210 DTLRNLALPDQ
-1221 KEIIFTEGVDDSV
+1221 KEIIFTEGVGDSV
-1234 GYYIGSVKDMGPCM
+1234 GYYIGSVKGMGPCI
-1248 KFKAYFTDPPT
+1248 KFKVYFTDPST
-1259 EEIKQYEIGIGEPVS
+1259 EEAKQYEVGIGEPVS

>member
-122 AIGEMSD
+122 AIGEMSTPA
-129 GTIDEYELRNG
+129 GTIDGYELRNG
-140 DFYVQKTGNICSL
+140 DFYVQKTGNVCSL
-153 YQYDKSQLTQVP
+153 YQYDKSKTTQVP
-165 IQVSEGQF
+165 LKVSEGQF
-173 FNVEYGS
+173 LNVEYGS

-193 ITQTMNNGTEFT
+193 ITQITNADGTEFT

-216 FGEGDTTEPTTEVKI
+216 FGEGDVSEPTTEVKI

-246 GSKGVTITNDA
+246 GSKGVTITNTA
-257 PKKVDYVNLS
+257 PKEVDYGNLS
-267 NDEFDMILQNA
+267 NDEFDMVLQNA

-297 LNKYVELYNS
+297 LNKYVELYNKAQ
-307 GTNQAIAGSYRKS
+307 GQAIAGSYRKS

-360 ILASDTVAV
+360 ILAPDTVAV
-369 ATAGNVVL
+369 ATTDNVVL

-392 VLQDGDYVLVKDQ
+392 VLQDGDYVLVKSQ
-405 DTPSENGIY
+405 STASQNGIY

-485 SVMSKG
+485 SVMSSSE
-491 RPSGLAIDN
+491 PSGGEIDK
-500 YSIMNNDTCYCSDEQ
+500 YSIMNNDTCYCIAN
-515 KVYVASV
+515 KNVYVVSV
-522 TGGGVTWDSSGP
+522 SNEGAVTWNSSGQE
-534 LIADGTKISVSYG
+534 IKEGTKISVTYG
-547 AINGGKVF
+547 KDYGGKVF
-555 KKSSGTTVSQDFSS
+555 VQKGEIVSQDFSS
-569 QLATLYKNTTEKTFI
+569 QLATLYKNTTESTFI

-601 FIRLAQ
+601 FIRLGQ

-618 TINTDNWSITHVA
+618 TIDTDNWSITHVT

-656 NFTLVSAPQ
+656 NFTLVSTPQ

-673 EEKTFPFGQF
+673 KEESFPFGQF

-706 VCTGTYQQPQF
+706 VCTGIYQQPQF

-759 YMVLMMTDEMG
+759 HMVLMMTDEMG
-770 NVLSTGFRGLVQ
+770 NVLSTGFRGLVR

-818 TGQQTLVSAEA
+818 TGQQTLTSSEV
-829 QYTYMFN
+829 QYTYTFN
-836 TEDTDLSETK
+836 TEDTTLSETN

-857 KGNSLTWKP
+857 QGDSLTWKP

-877 GIVYGDYGLKNSS
+877 GIVYGDYGLKNSL
-890 DKYEYSSLYCADNG
+890 DKYEYFSLYCADNG

-918 NGNIIHYEIDMKNV
+918 NGNIIHYEIDMKNEG
-932 SDETFGDSH
+932 DETFGDSN

-964 TNNGVSDTSFIDNLN
+964 TNNGTPDTSFINNLN
-979 LNRNKIRFR
+979 SNRNKIRFR
-988 AWIKI
+988 AWIKKI
-993 GENEDRIYPITIKI
+993 EGNEEKIYPITVKI
-1007 PASINGNNEI
+1007 PASITESNEI
-1017 VYTEYFQPVD
+1017 VYSEYFQPVKK
-1027 ENNNKISLF
+1027 NNTKTVLF
-1036 SIPEDLSKLTYK
+1036 SIPEAPEDLSNFTYK
-1048 FINPKYLDQ
+1048 FINPTYLDQ
-1057 YGNLNKKT
+1057 YGNLT
-1065 VNVITET
+1065 VTGEI
-1072 GKEFINTKNG
+1072 GKEFINTKNA
-1082 LYKNSEGKVI
+1082 LYKSGEEI
-1092 VDKDCLNELGLFNS
+1092 IIDKDCLNELGLFNS
-1106 EGEKQNTNIGVN
+1106 KGEKQNTNIGVN
-1118 NLCLINKEESWGK
+1118 NLCLRNEAEDRDK

-1142 LVDNNFVDSDLN
+1142 FVDSN
-1154 DTKRA
+1154 FNNKSRA
-1159 VLSASPNSWSEEENR
+1159 VLNTITLNAWTDGGMC
-1174 VWDDGNGEN
+1174 WDDGNGEN
-1183 YIPTE
+1183 YVPTE
-1188 AKTHNRFNTKIL
+1188 AKTHNGFNTKIL

-1210 DTLRNLALDDQ
+1210 DTLRNLALVDQ

-1234 GYYIGSVKDMGPCM
+1234 GYYIGSVEGMGPCI

-1259 EEIKQYEIGIGEPVS
+1259 EEIKQYEVGIGEPVS

>member
-95 KYNKNNLGTGLYA
+95 KYNKSNLETGLYA

-122 AIGEMSD
+122 AIGEMSNLT
-129 GTIDEYELRNG
+129 GTLTIDEYELRNG
-140 DFYVQKTGNICSL
+140 DFYIQKKTGDNYSL
-153 YQYDKSQLTQVP
+153 YQYDKSQAEQVP
-165 IQVSEGQF
+165 VQVSEGQF

-193 ITQTMNNGTEFT
+193 ITQTTNNGTEFK

-216 FGEGDTTEPTTEVKI
+216 FGEGDKTEPTTEVKI

-246 GSKGVTITNDA
+246 GSKGVTITNTA
-257 PKKVDYVNLS
+257 PKEVDYGNLS
-267 NDEFDMILQNA
+267 NDEFDMVLQNA

-307 GTNQAIAGSYRKS
+307 DTKQAIAGSYRKS

-369 ATAGNVVL
+369 ATTENVAL

-405 DTPSENGIY
+405 STASKNGIY

-468 NQEQPLILYPGE
+468 NQEQPLILYPGK

-485 SVMSKG
+485 SVMSEG
-491 RPSGLAIDN
+491 IPSGLEIDK
-500 YSIMNNDTCYCSDEQ
+500 YSIMNNDTCYCSSQQ

-522 TGGGVTWDSSGP
+522 TGGVVTWNSPDQ
-534 LIADGTKISVSYG
+534 LIADNTKISVSYG

-555 KKSSGTTVSQDFSS
+555 KKSKTEVSQDFFS
-569 QLATLYKNTTEKTFI
+569 QLATLYKNTTERTFI

-601 FIRLAQ
+601 FIRLGQ

-618 TINTDNWSITHVA
+618 TINTDNWSITHVT

-673 EEKTFPFGQF
+673 KEENFPFSQF

-759 YMVLMMTDEMG
+759 HMVLMMTDEMG
-770 NVLSTGFRGLVQ
+770 NVLSTGFRGFVH

-818 TGQQTLVSAEA
+818 TGQQTLTSSEV
-829 QYTYMFN
+829 QYTYTFN
-836 TEDTDLSETK
+836 TEDTSLSETN

-857 KGNSLTWKP
+857 QGNSLTWKP

-877 GIVYGDYGLKNSS
+877 GIVYGDYGLKNSL

-918 NGNIIHYEIDMKNV
+918 NGNIIHYEIDIKNV
-932 SDETFGDSH
+932 GDETFGDSN

-979 LNRNKIRFR
+979 SNRNKIRFR
-988 AWIKI
+988 AWIKKI
-993 GENEDRIYPITIKI
+993 EGNEEKIYPITVKI
-1007 PASINGNNEI
+1007 PASITESNEI
-1017 VYTEYFQPVD
+1017 VYSEYFQPVKK
-1027 ENNNKISLF
+1027 NNTKTVLF
-1036 SIPEDLSKLTYK
+1036 SIPEVPKDLSNFTYK
-1048 FINPKYLDQ
+1048 FINPTYLDQ
-1057 YGNLNKKT
+1057 YGNLT
-1065 VNVITET
+1065 VT
-1072 GKEFINTKNG
+1072 GEIEKEFINTKNA
-1082 LYKNSEGKVI
+1082 LYKSGEEI
-1092 VDKDCLNELGLFNS
+1092 IIDKDCLNELGLFNS
-1106 EGEKQNTNIGVN
+1106 KGEKQNTNIGVN
-1118 NLCLINKEESWGK
+1118 NLCLRNEAEDRDK

-1142 LVDNNFVDSDLN
+1142 FVDSN
-1154 DTKRA
+1154 FNNKSRA
-1159 VLSASPNSWSEEENR
+1159 VLNTITLNAWTDEGR
-1174 VWDDGNGEN
+1174 RWDDGNGEN
-1183 YIPTE
+1183 YVPTE
-1188 AKTHNRFNTKIL
+1188 AKTHNGFNTKIL
-1200 KIDFQTLGNF
+1200 KIDFQTLENF
-1210 DTLRNLALDDQ
+1210 DTLRNLALPDQ

-1234 GYYIGSVKDMGPCM
+1234 GYYIGSVEGMGPCI
-1248 KFKAYFTDPPT
+1248 KFKAYFADPPT
-1259 EEIKQYEIGIGEPVS
+1259 EEIKQYGVGIGEPVS

>member
-95 KYNKNNLGTGLYA
+95 KYDKNNSGTGLYA

-122 AIGEMSD
+122 AMGEMSNPA

-140 DFYVQKTGNICSL
+140 DFYIQKAGDSYSL
-153 YQYDKSQLTQVP
+153 YQYDKSKNPQTP
-165 IQVSEGQF
+165 ITVSEGQF

-180 VVNNITNANKNFR
+180 VVNNITNANKNFK
-193 ITQTMNNGTEFT
+193 IIGTNDDGTIFT
-205 IEEFSGSLFRA
+205 IEEFPGSLFRA
-216 FGEGDTTEPTTEVKI
+216 FGEGDKSEPTTEVEI

-246 GSKGVTITNDA
+246 GSKGVTITDTI
-257 PKKVDYVNLS
+257 PKEVDYKNLS
-267 NDEFDMILQNA
+267 NDEFDMVLQNA

-290 PKTEEII
+290 PKTDEII

-307 GTNQAIAGSYRKS
+307 QKGQPIAGSYRKS

-328 GHIYPEKDAFTP
+328 GHIYPERNAFTP

-360 ILASDTVAV
+360 IVASDTVAV
-369 ATAGNVVL
+369 ATTGNVIL
-377 TGEGAIK
+377 AGMEAIK
-384 TGAVIDGY
+384 TGTVIDGY
-392 VLQDGDYVLVKDQ
+392 VLQDGDYVLVKNQ
-405 DTPSENGIY
+405 DLPKENGIY

-429 WGDFI
+429 WGGFI

-441 NGNSN
+441 NGNIN

-457 GGTIDTTNLIF
+457 GGTIDVTNLIF
-468 NQEQPLILYPGE
+468 NKEEPLILYPE
-480 IGLTV
+480 NIGLSV
-485 SVMSKG
+485 SVMSSSQ
-491 RPSGLAIDN
+491 PSGGIIDK
-500 YSIMNNDTCYCSDEQ
+500 YSIMNNDLCYCIAN
-515 KVYVASV
+515 KNVYVASV
-522 TGGGVTWDSSGP
+522 SNEGAVIWNLSVQSITE
-534 LIADGTKISVSYG
+534 GTKINVSYG
-547 AINGGKVF
+547 AQYGGKVF
-555 KKSSGTTVSQDFSS
+555 IQSGATVSQDFSS
-569 QLATLYKNTTEKTFI
+569 QLATLYKNTTERTFI
-584 TPFLGLEPGQKI
+584 TPFLGLDQGQKI

-607 DDSLTNVLSIN
+607 DNSLTNVLSIN
-618 TINTDNWSITHVA
+618 TIDTDNWSITHVT

-656 NFTLVSAPQ
+656 NFTLISTPQ

-673 EEKTFPFGQF
+673 NEANFPFGQF

-694 IYSQGTINTRFV
+694 VYSQGTINTRFV
-706 VCTGTYQQPQF
+706 VCTGNYQQPQF

-745 TQIAFYG
+745 TKIAFYG

-759 YMVLMMTDEMG
+759 YTVLMMTDEMG
-770 NVLSTGFRGLVQ
+770 NVLSTGFRGLVR

-794 TYNCNKQATELYYS
+794 TYNCNKQATELYYA

-818 TGQQTLVSAEA
+818 TEQQTLVSAEA

-877 GIVYGDYGLKNSS
+877 GIVYGDYGLKNFS

-918 NGNIIHYEIDMKNV
+918 NGNIIHYEIDMKNEN
-932 SDETFGDSH
+932 DETFGESN

-956 SEGQIEGT
+956 SDGQIEGS
-964 TNNGVSDTSFIDNLN
+964 TNNGTTDTSFVNNLN
-979 LNRNKIRFR
+979 SNRNKIRFR

-993 GENEDRIYPITIKI
+993 KEGNEEKIYPITVKI
-1007 PASINGNNEI
+1007 PDSINENNEI

-1027 ENNNKISLF
+1027 HNNNKTSLF
-1036 SIPEDLSKLTYK
+1036 SISEDLSNLTYK
-1048 FINPKYLDQ
+1048 FINPEYLDL
-1057 YGNLNKKT
+1057 YGNLNVET
-1065 VNVITET
+1065 ENVITET

-1082 LYKNSEGKVI
+1082 LYKNSEGKII

-1106 EGEKQNTNIGVN
+1106 KGEKQNTNIGVN
-1118 NLCLINKEESWGK
+1118 NLCLSNEPEPSGK

-1142 LVDNNFVDSDLN
+1142 FVDSN
-1154 DTKRA
+1154 FNNNESRA
-1159 VLSASPNSWSEEENR
+1159 VLSTISLNEWQEEGKA
-1174 VWDDGNGEN
+1174 WDDGNGDN
-1183 YIPTE
+1183 YVPTE
-1188 AKTHNRFNTKIL
+1188 AKTHNGFDEKIL
-1200 KIDFQTLGNF
+1200 KIDFQTLENF
-1210 DTLRNLALDDQ
+1210 DTLRNLALDQ
-1221 KEIIFTEGVDDSV
+1221 KEIIFTEGIDDSV

-1248 KFKAYFTDPPT
+1248 KFKAYFATPNK
-1259 EEIKQYEIGIGEPVS
+1259 EETKQHEIGIGETVS
-1274 GGGID
+1274 GEDID

>member
-29 KCLIDTSNRQIT
+29 KCLVDTSNRQIT

-76 LSINSG
+76 SSINSG

-95 KYNKNNLGTGLYA
+95 KYNESNSETGLYA

-122 AIGEMSD
+122 AIGEMSNLA
-129 GTIDEYELRNG
+129 GTLTIDGYELRNG
-140 DFYVQKTGNICSL
+140 DFYIQKKTGGNYSL
-153 YQYDKSQLTQVP
+153 YRYDKSQTQQVAV
-165 IQVSEGQF
+165 QVSEGQF

-193 ITQTMNNGTEFT
+193 ITQITNADGTEFT

-216 FGEGDTTEPTTEVKI
+216 FGEGDVTEPTTEVKI

-246 GSKGVTITNDA
+246 GSKGVTITNTA
-257 PKKVDYVNLS
+257 PKEVDYGNLS
-267 NDEFDMILQNA
+267 NDEFDMVLQNA

-297 LNKYVELYNS
+297 LNKYVELYNKAQ
-307 GTNQAIAGSYRKS
+307 GQAIAGSYRKS

-360 ILASDTVAV
+360 ILAPDTVAV
-369 ATAGNVVL
+369 ATTENVVL
-377 TGEGAIK
+377 KGDKAIK

-392 VLQDGDYVLVKDQ
+392 VLQDGDYVLVKSQ
-405 DTPSENGIY
+405 TTASQNGIY
-414 IIDKAA
+414 VIDKAA

-485 SVMSKG
+485 SVMSSSE
-491 RPSGLAIDN
+491 PSGLAIDN
-500 YSIMNNDTCYCSDEQ
+500 YSIMNNDTCYCIAN
-515 KVYVASV
+515 KNVYVASV
-522 TGGGVTWDSSGP
+522 SNEGSVTWNSSGQE
-534 LIADGTKISVSYG
+534 IEDGTKISVTYG
-547 AINGGKVF
+547 KDYGGKVF
-555 KKSSGTTVSQDFSS
+555 VQKGTEVSQDFSS
-569 QLATLYKNTTEKTFI
+569 QRATLYKNTTERTFI

-601 FIRLAQ
+601 FIRLNQ

-618 TINTDNWSITHVA
+618 TINTDNWSITHVT

-673 EEKTFPFGQF
+673 KETAFPFSQF

-759 YMVLMMTDEMG
+759 HMVLMMTDEMG
-770 NVLSTGFRGLVQ
+770 NVLSTGFRGLVH

-794 TYNCNKQATELYYS
+794 TYNCNKQATELYYA
-808 ENGIVQPGIL
+808 ENGIVQPGVL
-818 TGQQTLVSAEA
+818 TGQQTLTSSEV

-836 TEDTDLSETK
+836 TEDTSLSEAN

-857 KGNSLTWKP
+857 QGNSLTWKP
-866 GGTSGEDAQSE
+866 GGTFGEDAQSE
-877 GIVYGDYGLKNSS
+877 GIVYGDYGLKNSL

-932 SDETFGDSH
+932 DDKTFGDSN
-941 FICQFEIMPVANVFN
+941 FVCQFEIMPVANVFN

-964 TNNGVSDTSFIDNLN
+964 TNNGTPDTSFIDNLN
-979 LNRNKIRFR
+979 SNRNKIRFR

-993 GENEDRIYPITIKI
+993 GGNEEKIYPITVKI
-1007 PASINGNNEI
+1007 PASTNESD
-1017 VYTEYFQPVD
+1017 YTEYFQPVD
-1027 ENNNKISLF
+1027 KNNKKTILF
-1036 SIPEDLSKLTYK
+1036 SIPEKPEDLSKLTYK
-1048 FINPKYLDQ
+1048 FINPTYLDQ
-1057 YGNLNKKT
+1057 YGNLT
-1065 VNVITET
+1065 VTGEI
-1072 GKEFINTKNG
+1072 GKEFINTKNA
-1082 LYKNSEGKVI
+1082 LYKSGEEI
-1092 VDKDCLNELGLFNS
+1092 IIDKDCLNELGLFKD
-1106 EGEKQNTNIGVN
+1106 GEKQNTNTGVN
-1118 NLCLINKEESWGK
+1118 NLCLRNGSTPSGE

-1142 LVDNNFVDSDLN
+1142 FVDSN
-1154 DTKRA
+1154 FNGTSRA
-1159 VLSASPNSWSEEENR
+1159 VLNIATSNAWDDGKI
-1174 VWDDGNGEN
+1174 WDDGNGNN
-1183 YIPTE
+1183 YVPTE
-1188 AKTHNRFNTKIL
+1188 AKTHNGFNTKIL
-1200 KIDFQTLGNF
+1200 KIDFQTLENF
-1210 DTLRNLALDDQ
+1210 DTLRNLASADQ

-1234 GYYIGSVKDMGPCM
+1234 GYYIGSVKGMGPCI
-1248 KFKAYFTDPPT
+1248 KFKVYFTDPT
-1259 EEIKQYEIGIGEPVS
+1259 EEETKQYRIGIRETAS

>member
-29 KCLIDTSNRQIT
+29 KCLVDTSNRQIT

-55 FKGAKISPLSELPR
+55 FKGAKISPLSELPK

-140 DFYVQKTGNICSL
+140 DFYIQKTGNNCSL
-153 YQYDKSQLTQVP
+153 YRYDKSQTEQVP
-165 IQVSEGQF
+165 IQVSVGQF

-193 ITQTMNNGTEFT
+193 ITEITNLDGTEFT

-216 FGEGDTTEPTTEVKI
+216 FGEGDKTEPTTEVKI

-246 GSKGVTITNDA
+246 GSKGVTITNTA
-257 PKKVDYVNLS
+257 PKEIDYKNLS
-267 NDEFDMILQNA
+267 NDEIDMVLQNA

-297 LNKYVELYNS
+297 LNKYVELYNEAQ
-307 GTNQAIAGSYRKS
+307 GQAIAGSYRKS

-369 ATAGNVVL
+369 ATTENVAL

-392 VLQDGDYVLVKDQ
+392 VLQDGDYVLVKSQ
-405 DTPSENGIY
+405 STASQNGIY

-515 KVYVASV
+515 KVYVVSV
-522 TGGGVTWDSSGP
+522 AGGVVNWTSSGQS
-534 LIADGTKISVSYG
+534 IADDTKISVSYG
-547 AINGGKVF
+547 ANNGGKVF
-555 KKSSGTTVSQDFSS
+555 KKSGTTVSQDFSS
-569 QLATLYKNTTEKTFI
+569 QRATLYKNTTERTFI

-601 FIRLAQ
+601 FIRLKQ

-618 TINTDNWSITHVA
+618 TINTDNWSITHVT

-673 EEKTFPFGQF
+673 NEESFPFSQF

-745 TQIAFYG
+745 TKIAFYG

-759 YMVLMMTDEMG
+759 HMVLMMTDEMG
-770 NVLSTGFRGLVQ
+770 NVLSTGFRGLVR

-918 NGNIIHYEIDMKNV
+918 NGNIIHYEIDMKNE
-932 SDETFGDSH
+932 DDKMFGDSH

-964 TNNGVSDTSFIDNLN
+964 TNNGDSDTSFIDNLN
-979 LNRNKIRFR
+979 SNRNKIRFR

-993 GENEDRIYPITIKI
+993 KEGNEEKIYPITVKI
-1007 PASINGNNEI
+1007 PDSINENNEI

-1027 ENNNKISLF
+1027 KNNNKISLF

-1048 FINPKYLDQ
+1048 FINPEYLDL
-1057 YGNLNKKT
+1057 YGNLT
-1065 VNVITET
+1065 VTGEI
-1072 GKEFINTKNG
+1072 GKEFINTKNA
-1082 LYKNSEGKVI
+1082 LYKSGEKI
-1092 VDKDCLNELGLFNS
+1092 IIDKDCLNELGLFNS
-1106 EGEKQNTNIGVN
+1106 KGEKQNTNTGVN
-1118 NLCLINKEESWGK
+1118 NLCLINKEERWGK
-1131 NLSYWTDNQLV
+1131 NLSYWTDNQLA
-1142 LVDNNFVDSDLN
+1142 FVDSN
-1154 DTKRA
+1154 FNNESRA
-1159 VLSASPNSWSEEENR
+1159 VLNTVTLNAWTDGGMY
-1174 VWDDGNGEN
+1174 WDDGNGEN
-1183 YIPTE
+1183 YVSTE
-1188 AKTHNRFNTKIL
+1188 AKTHNGFNTKIL
-1200 KIDFQTLGNF
+1200 KIDFQTLENF
-1210 DTLRNLALDDQ
+1210 DTLRKVGQ
-1221 KEIIFTEGVDDSV
+1221 KAIIFTEGVNDSI
-1234 GYYIGSVKDMGPCM
+1234 GYYIGSVEGMGPCI
-1248 KFKAYFTDPPT
+1248 KFKAYFTDQT
-1259 EEIKQYEIGIGEPVS
+1259 EEETKQYKVGIGEPVS
-1274 GGGID
+1274 GGGYR
-1279 NE
+1279 

>member
-29 KCLIDTSNRQIT
+29 KCLVDTSNRQIT

-95 KYNKNNLGTGLYA
+95 KYNKSNLGTGLYA

-122 AIGEMSD
+122 AMGQMSNLA
-129 GTIDEYELRNG
+129 GTLTIDEYELRNG
-140 DFYVQKTGNICSL
+140 DFYVQKKTGDNYSL
-153 YQYDKSQLTQVP
+153 YRYDKSQATQVP
-165 IQVSEGQF
+165 IQVSVGQF

-193 ITQTMNNGTEFT
+193 ITEITNPDGTEFT

-216 FGEGDTTEPTTEVKI
+216 FGEGDETEPTTEVKI

-246 GSKGVTITNDA
+246 GSKGVTITNTT
-257 PKKVDYVNLS
+257 PKEVDYGNLS
-267 NDEFDMILQNA
+267 NDEFDMVLQNA

-297 LNKYVELYNS
+297 LNKYVELYNEAQ
-307 GTNQAIAGSYRKS
+307 GQAIAGSYRKS

-360 ILASDTVAV
+360 IVASDTVAV
-369 ATAGNVVL
+369 ATTGNVAL

-392 VLQDGDYVLVKDQ
+392 VLQDGDYVLVKSQ
-405 DTPSENGIY
+405 STASQNGIY
-414 IIDKAA
+414 VIDKAA

-441 NGNSN
+441 NGNTN

-457 GGTIDTTNLIF
+457 GGTIDVTNLIF
-468 NQEQPLILYPGE
+468 NQEQPLILYPGK

-485 SVMSKG
+485 SVMSSSK
-491 RPSGLAIDN
+491 PSGLTIDN

-522 TGGGVTWDSSGP
+522 TGGVVTWISSDQV
-534 LIADGTKISVSYG
+534 IADDTKISVSYG

-555 KKSSGTTVSQDFSS
+555 NKSGTTVSQDFSS
-569 QLATLYKNTTEKTFI
+569 QCATLYKNTTEKTFI

-601 FIRLAQ
+601 FIRLNQ

-618 TINTDNWSITHVA
+618 TIDTDNWSITHVT

-656 NFTLVSAPQ
+656 NFTLVSTPQ

-673 EEKTFPFGQF
+673 KEESFPFGQF

-745 TQIAFYG
+745 TKIAFYG

-759 YMVLMMTDEMG
+759 HMVLMMTDEMG
-770 NVLSTGFRGLVQ
+770 NVLSTGFRGLVR

-818 TGQQTLVSAEA
+818 TGQQTLTSSEV
-829 QYTYMFN
+829 QYTYTFN
-836 TEDTDLSETK
+836 TEDTSLSETN

-857 KGNSLTWKP
+857 KGDSLTWKP
-866 GGTSGEDAQSE
+866 GGTFGEDAQSE
-877 GIVYGDYGLKNSS
+877 GIVYGDYGLKDSS

-932 SDETFGDSH
+932 GDETFGDSN

-979 LNRNKIRFR
+979 SNRNKIRFR

-993 GENEDRIYPITIKI
+993 GGNEEKIYPITVKI
-1007 PASINGNNEI
+1007 PASTNGS

-1027 ENNNKISLF
+1027 ENNTKTVLF
-1036 SIPEDLSKLTYK
+1036 SIPEDLSKFTYK
-1048 FINPKYLDQ
+1048 FINPVYLDQ
-1057 YGNLNKKT
+1057 YGNLT
-1065 VNVITET
+1065 VTGEI
-1072 GKEFINTKNG
+1072 GKEFINTKNA
-1082 LYKNSEGKVI
+1082 LYKSGEKI
-1092 VDKDCLNELGLFNS
+1092 IIDKDCLNELGLFNS
-1106 EGEKQNTNIGVN
+1106 KGEKQNTNTGVN

-1131 NLSYWTDNQLV
+1131 NLSYWTDNQLA
-1142 LVDNNFVDSDLN
+1142 FVDSNFNNESRAILN
-1154 DTKRA
+1154 TVTLNAWDDGK
-1159 VLSASPNSWSEEENR
+1159 
-1174 VWDDGNGEN
+1174 VWDDGNGNN
-1183 YIPTE
+1183 YVPTE
-1188 AKTHNRFNTKIL
+1188 AKTHNGFNTKIL

-1221 KEIIFTEGVDDSV
+1221 KAIIFTEGVNDSI
-1234 GYYIGSVKDMGPCM
+1234 GYYIGSVEGMGPCI
-1248 KFKAYFTDPPT
+1248 KFKAYFTDQT
-1259 EEIKQYEIGIGEPVS
+1259 EEEKKQYEVGIGEPVS